1 MNGSPVLKS
10 TSGQTDGI
18 ADSALRDEELPEPQ
32 FADTTIRPGSGR
44 KGSGWLYPAALA
56 VSTLVLGFA
65 SIVAPVAAVIATV
78 GAGALC
84 VLRKRIHSLAVAA
97 LMLGALAIV
106 PPTGFSSGYWM
117 LIGLLVVAA
126 VAPLR
131 IAPSL
136 LRVAPMT
143 WVVCLVICASSI
155 GGLLLE
161 EGAPVQHYFI
171 FAGCVSSFML
181 GAGLARHLAMVDA
194 RILAWG
200 EEGLGAVTRDL
211 LLGRVTSGMLH
222 DLSQPLNVI
231 SMANGNLGYIAE
243 HLDTDDATRQQLLE
257 RTARIATHTES
268 AASILTLFR
277 WFGRSAYQD
286 GATLTV
292 RSALSRA
299 VQATRSNV
307 RYHGVEIELD
317 GNALDMF
324 SARHH
329 GRIEMMAVAALLSAL
344 SAYGSSDGERTKG
357 RIVLFASGGQEEIV
371 VEVHCFDLEGEPV
384 QCKPLDNAT
393 LWLIEQVAH
402 EAQGEFR
409 SLTHR
414 NDQVQ
419 FVFRFERND

>member
-1 MNGSPVLKS
+1 MPLDQSP
-10 TSGQTDGI
+10 
-18 ADSALRDEELPEPQ
+18 PEPQ
-32 FADTTIRPGSGR
+32 LANTTIRGGNAR
-44 KGSGWLYPAALA
+44 KGNGWLYPAALGA
-56 VSTLVLGFA
+56 STLVLGFA
-65 SIVAPVAAVIATV
+65 SVTAPVAGVIAAV

-84 VLRKRIHSLAVAA
+84 VLRKRFHALAVVA
-97 LMLGALAIV
+97 LMLGVLAFL
-106 PPTGFSSGYWM
+106 PPGAFSSAYWL
-117 LIGLLVVAA
+117 LIALLLVAA
-126 VAPLR
+126 AAPLR

-143 WVVCLVICASSI
+143 WAVCLVICAASI

-161 EGAPVQHYFI
+161 HGVPMHFFI
-171 FAGCVSSFML
+171 FAGCASSFLL

-200 EEGLGAVTRDL
+200 EEGLAAVTRDL
-211 LLGRVTSGMLH
+211 LLGRITSGMLH

-243 HLDTDDATRQQLLE
+243 HLETDDATRQQLLE
-257 RTARIATHTES
+257 RIARIATHTQS

-292 RSALSRA
+292 RSALNRA

-307 RYHGVEIELD
+307 RYHGVEVELD
-317 GNALDMF
+317 GDALDMF

-344 SAYGSSDGERTKG
+344 SAYGSSDGERARG
-357 RIVLFASGGQEEIV
+357 RIVLFARGGPDEIV
-371 VEVHCFDLEGEPV
+371 IEVRCFDTEGAPV

-402 EAQGEFR
+402 EAGGEFR
-409 SLTHR
+409 SLAHR
-414 NDQVQ
+414 SDEMQ
-419 FVFRFERND
+419 FVFRFESHD

>member
-1 MNGSPVLKS
+1 MNRSPVLKS
-10 TSGQTDGI
+10 ASEPSEGI
-18 ADSALRDEELPEPQ
+18 ADSALPSDESLPEPQ
-32 FADTTIRPGSGR
+32 FADTTIRAGNRREGN
-44 KGSGWLYPAALA
+44 GWLYPAALA

-65 SIVAPVAAVIATV
+65 SIVAPVAGVIAAV

-84 VLRKRIHSLAVAA
+84 VLRKRFHALGVAA
-97 LMLGALAIV
+97 LMLGALAFL
-106 PPTGFSSGYWM
+106 PPAGFSSAYWM
-117 LIGLLVVAA
+117 LIALSLVAA
-126 VAPLR
+126 AAPLR

-143 WVVCLVICASSI
+143 WAVCLVICAASI

-161 EGAPVQHYFI
+161 HGTLLHFFI
-171 FAGCVSSFML
+171 FAGCVSSFLL

-200 EEGLGAVTRDL
+200 EEGLTAVTRDL
-211 LLGRVTSGMLH
+211 LLGRITSGMLH

-307 RYHGVEIELD
+307 RYHGVEVELD

-357 RIVLFASGGQEEIV
+357 RIVLFASGAQDEIV
-371 VEVHCFDLEGEPV
+371 VEVHCFDTEGEPV